1 MNWSFILILALF
13 VVVGCVDKE
22 RNTFGSIEKVATE
35 IATPTVQYHH
45 DESRYPTFM
54 LSKQSRFEMQAKE
67 EKQKFNQLFKF
78 GFEEP
83 TTSTNSE
90 YSYKKEQRIRKNDQ
104 PMIILPE
111 AIPVWNKDKQEV
123 EVKWSYRPKY
133 VFDAY

>member
-22 RNTFGSIEKVATE
+22 RNTSGSIEKVATE

-67 EKQKFNQLFKF
+67 ENRNSINYLNLDLKSQPHLLIANIPIK
-78 GFEEP
+78 G
-83 TTSTNSE
+83 TT
-90 YSYKKEQRIRKNDQ
+90 YKKE
-104 PMIILPE
+104 
-111 AIPVWNKDKQEV
+111 
-123 EVKWSYRPKY
+123 
-133 VFDAY
+133 